1 MAVWK
6 SELSSEPQPIFL
18 GKQFIFA
25 YPAQVPDNFPS
36 RDDPSSAT
44 HIPYITVT
52 ALCKLSE
59 TGSHVDQAGLE
70 LLILL
75 ALYPET
81 GITYMLHH
89 GLVNYHNPNSTYHN

>member
-18 GKQFIFA
+18 GKKFIFA
-25 YPAQVPDNFPS
+25 YPAQVPDDFPS

-44 HIPYITVT
+44 HTPYITVT

-70 LLILL
+70 L
-75 ALYPET
+75 YPPSSVSRDWDYIYAPPWPGE
-81 GITYMLHH
+81 L
-89 GLVNYHNPNSTYHN
+89 SQS